1 MKRLFKRKKKSA
13 SEVGSLAS
21 GRSASGY
28 DISPKK
34 DFNSK
39 VHKAAFEG
47 DLSKLKSLLKKEDV
61 NQLDKQNRFVVY
73 FYIDRFY
80 C

>member
-1 MKRLFKRKKKSA
+1 MPKFKNIFSKKKKSA

-39 VHKAAFEG
+39 LHKAAFEG
-47 DLSKLKSLLKKEDV
+47 DLDKIKSLLKKEDV
-61 NQLDKQNRFVVY
+61 NQLDKQNR
-73 FYIDRFY
+73 YIKIVQ
-80 C
+80 